1 MADALGP
8 NQSKGMIP
16 ATGDPI
22 SGAPLIMISSSRQL
36 NRLFD
41 SKTFKPRQHRTSYL
55 SACTLLSEFP
65 SFFPPPL
72 SFVLYC
78 LFLSRVDSRLS
89 ILPQL
94 SRGLFL
100 FFFFFPSSP
109 LLTNRCPMQITLF
122 DRFTRLAFPG
132 RNISALFLSSTDT
145 FDGFFVLDP
154 LISLT

>member
-22 SGAPLIMISSSRQL
+22 SGARLIMISSSRQL
-36 NRLFD
+36 NRLLD

-55 SACTLLSEFP
+55 SSCTLDSGFP
-65 SFFPPPL
+65 YFFPPPF
-72 SFVLYC
+72 SFVLSC

-100 FFFFFPSSP
+100 FFFVFPSSP
-109 LLTNRCPMQITLF
+109 LTNRWPMQITLF
-122 DRFTRLAFPG
+122 DRVTHLAFPG
-132 RNISALFLSSTDT
+132 RNISALF
-145 FDGFFVLDP
+145 FVQHRHL
-154 LISLT
+154 